1 MESKPAK
8 KLYLVGVAIIVL
20 GSLGAII
27 LGNKFPITSGYYY
40 VRESFNW
47 GLCLTGIVTSIISGL
62 VFIALSEMAESLYLS
77 EQHLKKIEEAITGKH
92 SEENALPE
100 EKTEQED
107 TEYGVD

>member
-8 KLYLVGVAIIVL
+8 KLYLVGVAIMVL

-27 LGNKFPITSGYYY
+27 LGNKFPIISGYYY

-62 VFIALSEMAESLYLS
+62 VFIAFSEMAETLYLS
-77 EQHLKKIEEAITGKH
+77 EQHLKEIAETLIGKGGK
-92 SEENALPE
+92 ENRLPE
-100 EKTEQED
+100 EKTTQED
-107 TEYGVD
+107 TENGAD